1 MIGRAIK
8 HSVHPQL
15 KTVRS
20 VRAKLDRRYILSAH
34 ACEFSGNAIHPRRI
48 NHLANDDDGLRS
60 LDDKKQGPMSRVHD
74 RDLGRSPNV
83 DQSESSRAM
92 IAFGS
97 NLGDKVGHIETA
109 LTEMEKRRLK
119 IKSVSGLYETDPMYV
134 TDQHKFL
141 NGACE
146 VSESITMSFTSD
158 LISII

>member
-83 DQSESSRAM
+83 DQ
-92 IAFGS
+92 
-97 NLGDKVGHIETA
+97 VGHIETA